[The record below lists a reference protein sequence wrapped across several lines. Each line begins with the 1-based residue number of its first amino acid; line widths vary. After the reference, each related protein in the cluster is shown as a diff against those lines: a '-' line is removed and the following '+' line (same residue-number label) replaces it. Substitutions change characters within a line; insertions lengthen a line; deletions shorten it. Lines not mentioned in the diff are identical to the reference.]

1 MQTPSS
7 VGIPASCPGAASHKD
22 PHPIPPGHQHLV
34 LRCPLHRRLLTHL
47 GSDGLQGFPGGASG
61 KEPTC
66 SCRRHKRLG
75 FDLWVGKIPGGGSG
89 THGPSCTWQHPPT
102 WAASSLPW
110 APASPG
116 LPPHVRASSLLWLT
130 LPFCSGHCSG
140 VEASLAP
147 PHSIPSG
154 QNFLEKGRQLILVVS
169 YYTHPSP
176 FCRYFHVPRAS

>member
-1 MQTPSS
+1 MVCRASQVALVVKNPPAHAG
-7 VGIPASCPGAASHKD
+7 GIRDSGLIS
-22 PHPIPPGHQHLV
+22 
-34 LRCPLHRRLLTHL
+34 
-47 GSDGLQGFPGGASG
+47 GSGRFPGGG
-61 KEPTC
+61 N
-66 SCRRHKRLG
+66 
-75 FDLWVGKIPGGGSG
+75 G
-89 THGPSCTWQHPPT
+89 THGLSCTWHHPPT
-102 WAASSLPW
+102 WTASSLPW

-116 LPPHVRASSLLWLT
+116 LPPPVRASSLLWLT
-130 LPFCSGHCSG
+130 LPFCSGHCSD